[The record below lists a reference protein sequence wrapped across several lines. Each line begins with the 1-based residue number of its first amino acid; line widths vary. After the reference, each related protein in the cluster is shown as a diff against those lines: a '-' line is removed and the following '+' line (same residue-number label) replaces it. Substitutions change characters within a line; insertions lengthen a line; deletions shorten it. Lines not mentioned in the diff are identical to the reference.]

1 MHWHCSEA
9 IQDSCKL
16 IQDRPLT
23 LQKCGCISL
32 PFLHSPAVMERFA
45 TSLGRKHGQAT
56 QRLHQPRGCISP
68 VSARKRL
75 PQLYC
80 HARRLLVHSKS
91 TPRLHQPRVR
101 KKTRF
106 PQLYCQAR
114 RLLVD
119 CTRAH
124 MQALKEPLLKPCLS
138 DAVQAFSKVV
148 AVLKESG
155 FASAESALTGRTAI

>member
-9 IQDSCKL
+9 TPAIDITKMRLHQ
-16 IQDRPLT
+16 P
-23 LQKCGCISL
+23 
-32 PFLHSPAVMERFA
+32 PFLACTRSYGTLR
-45 TSLGRKHGQAT
+45 GRPGQKAGQAT

-68 VSARKRL
+68 VSARKRF

-148 AVLKESG
+148 AALKESG